1 MMLRLYKF
9 ECSGNYPVCPAVVIF
24 ATNEYLTWDT
34 AQEHCAE
41 IAKECGIQKF
51 SECEGLEYLGTF
63 MPHDEVGKLPYII
76 HTENGE
82 Y

>member
-9 ECSGNYPVCPAVVIF
+9 TCPGNYPVCEAVVIF
-24 ATNEYLTWDT
+24 ATNEYL
-34 AQEHCAE
+34 AGE
-41 IAKECGIQKF
+41 
-51 SECEGLEYLGTF
+51 EGLEYCAKIAEKECIQNFSDCEDFQYLGTF

-76 HTENGE
+76 HAESGE

>member
-9 ECSGNYPVCPAVVIF
+9 TCPGNYPVCKAVVIF
-24 ATNEYLTWDT
+24 ATYQYL
-34 AQEHCAE
+34 AGE
-41 IAKECGIQKF
+41 
-51 SECEGLEYLGTF
+51 EGLEYCAKIAESAGINKFSGCEGVDYLGTF

-76 HTENGE
+76 HAESGE